1 MARAENDLKS
11 YIGLLYGNLSLGLL
25 AGKQVYRAVEQQ
37 EPIYKKQL
45 GHYIQSGSRHRG
57 SFKEK
62 VVEQFIS
69 LGHINRTV
77 IINKYD
83 DKKNP
88 DANDIIIDAPGVQV
102 KTKINKN
109 VSGTNI
115 EGFLS
120 IAEAGSDKVKYQLS
134 LCKINSTSRQQIRTS
149 EIQQFDSII
158 IANSKKEWLFD
169 ETATIKP
176 VYFRDLYHKFADGR
190 EFNNII
196 IQDLVEILNTSA
208 LSSAMFNRDTDG
220 YLSKIIDTRYSNM
233 EVNNIYID
241 KKMRYVIERM
251 DILENPQDSLD
262 KIKTSTGWVVQ
273 QILPVIQTNASG
285 KKALTL
291 NKNNEVIFKLKTIKE
306 TKTLTEMMN
315 YLRAQPWFNEKT
327 AEEKAEE
334 IRALEKERQQLQQY
348 EWFNALKSEAE
359 KEHEVKQR
367 GRSRLSDDV
376 NYNLMTFDNMNR
388 SGQYW
393 DHYRETNF
401 IFLPYEREWS
411 NKVLSQ
417 IDKESE
423 TIKNKMFTLVD
434 QGTTYLDELGNV
446 IVGSD
451 MRMYD
456 TNLNRIEDPTMVD
469 IETILKY
476 KNQVYLFKTGQIKI
490 NKNID
495 QYSNIKY
502 TVTVKNTLQKLK
514 YTCDN
519 LEGITKKYVKN
530 KKETYAY
537 DFEDIQTVEQDHE
550 ASILRFN
557 SVYIARL
564 DTKEYIARCRGN
576 IERDIKRMNESD
588 DMHWIDF
595 YKREINNEKEDI
607 DKAEKINNH
616 RILVVSQAHVSLY
629 IDIDTDKPLVNDE
642 IKYHYNLVKERVI
655 LEGPADKPIRGVYKP
670 DDIEIVVLKDK
681 PTEGFK
687 I

>member
-37 EPIYKKQL
+37 EPIYKKQF

-88 DANDIIIDAPGVQV
+88 DANDIIIDTPGLQI

-109 VSGTNI
+109 ISGTNI

-120 IAEAGSDKVKYQLS
+120 IADMYNDKIKYQLS
-134 LCKINSTSRQQIRTS
+134 LYKINSTSRQQIRPS
-149 EIQQFDSII
+149 EIQQFNSII

-196 IQDLVEILNTSA
+196 IQDLVEILNTST
-208 LSSAMFNRDTDG
+208 LSSTVFNRNTDG

-241 KKMRYVIERM
+241 KKMRYVIEKM

-273 QILPVIQTNASG
+273 QILPVIQTNASS
-285 KKALTL
+285 KKTLTL

-315 YLRAQPWFNEKT
+315 YLRSQPWFNEKT
-327 AEEKAEE
+327 AEEKADEIQKLEE
-334 IRALEKERQQLQQY
+334 ERQQLQKY
-348 EWFNALKSEAE
+348 GWFNKLKSEEE
-359 KEHEVKQR
+359 KEERIKYY
-367 GRSRLSDDV
+367 GRTKLSDDV
-376 NYNLMTFDNMNR
+376 NYNLMTLENMNR

-401 IFLPYEREWS
+401 IFLPYKKEWH

-423 TIKNKMFTLVD
+423 TIKNKMFNLVD

-451 MRMYD
+451 MRMYN
-456 TNLNRIEDPTMVD
+456 TNLNKIEDPTMVD

-476 KNQVYLFKTGQIKI
+476 KNQVYFFKTEQVKI
-490 NKNID
+490 NKKAD

-502 TVTVKNTLQKLK
+502 TITVKNTLQKLK
-514 YTCDN
+514 YTCDD
-519 LEGITKKYVKN
+519 LEGITKKYIKN
-530 KKETYAY
+530 KKETYEY
-537 DFEDIQTVEQDHE
+537 DFENIKTVEQDYE
-550 ASILRFN
+550 VSILRFN
-557 SVYIARL
+557 RVYIARL
-564 DTKEYIARCRGN
+564 DTKEYIIRCRED
-576 IERDIKRMNESD
+576 IERDIKNMNESD
-588 DMHWIDF
+588 DANWIDF
-595 YKREINNEKEDI
+595 YKWEINNKKENI

-616 RILVVSQAHVSLY
+616 RILVINQAHDSLY
-629 IDIDTDKPLVNDE
+629 IDIDTDKPLINDE
-642 IKYHYNLVKERVI
+642 IKYNYSLVTERVI